1 MGKYKKIITLIIVN
15 LLTISL
21 LVSLFILDVYYGIS
35 IKYKFITWTT
45 FIMFIVSIILG
56 LNESIK
62 LQLKKCKIFFKSF
75 LIVPIISIFGLLFM
89 GRGMEIILIIG
100 SFIGIFFENITYYN
114 KNDIK
119 IENVNIGFNPL
130 CYRMYESKLIFNYS
144 IGYFCTESDF
154 DQFKI
159 LGIKQVNK
167 KEYNLILDSNK
178 IEKIELSGN

>member
-89 GRGMEIILIIG
+89 GRGMEIILTRIIHSQILNLKRSHAKVG
-100 SFIGIFFENITYYN
+100 HINFTVIFFVSCIY
-114 KNDIK
+114 
-119 IENVNIGFNPL
+119 L
-130 CYRMYESKLIFNYS
+130 MIFLK
-144 IGYFCTESDF
+144 FR
-154 DQFKI
+154 
-159 LGIKQVNK
+159 
-167 KEYNLILDSNK
+167 
-178 IEKIELSGN
+178 